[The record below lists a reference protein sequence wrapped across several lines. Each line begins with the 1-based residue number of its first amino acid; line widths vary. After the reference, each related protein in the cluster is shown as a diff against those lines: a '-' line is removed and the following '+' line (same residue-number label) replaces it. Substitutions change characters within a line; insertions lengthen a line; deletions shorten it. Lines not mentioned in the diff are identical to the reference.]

1 MIFNIYLLYVYS
13 IPNYLYEVKV
23 LGRRYVRKHDSKLKM
38 NYEIDC
44 NNYNL
49 KEDIFNCPWPEY
61 NVRFE
66 EDYENDEIDL
76 SWLEFDVSEY
86 ELFPI
91 EIHYANMNKFF
102 NTVETLSMVLEY
114 LDIDR
119 DVMMVNKLFYLEGKR
134 IKFERFHK
142 NLIQFCYG
150 LMDRLEMNSREEI
163 IEMFKPTL

>member
-1 MIFNIYLLYVYS
+1 M
-13 IPNYLYEVKV
+13 
-23 LGRRYVRKHDSKLKM
+23 
-38 NYEIDC
+38 
-44 NNYNL
+44 
-49 KEDIFNCPWPEY
+49 
-61 NVRFE
+61 RFE

-119 DVMMVNKLFYLEGKR
+119 DVMMVNKLFYLEGER

-142 NLIQFCYG
+142 NLIQFCNCYG